1 MYFHF
6 STQIAGPL
14 LHHPDADG
22 SVLEQKPMEKREVLC
37 TAEYSVHGTH
47 FAGDRC
53 IRLNQSIGI
62 DPAVPS
68 TFL

>member
-37 TAEYSVHGTH
+37 TAEYSVQLRTPYG
-47 FAGDRC
+47 F
-53 IRLNQSIGI
+53 S
-62 DPAVPS
+62 
-68 TFL
+68 